1 MTRSRLKSR
10 VSSAAIAAAL
20 LAFAGAAAAAAT
32 PAPNGSPDPFLA
44 EAPRTSPARE
54 PSIARPVQAAEAQ
67 RKLDALRQRTGRR
80 PNVVVILLDD
90 VAWGDFGVYGG
101 GAAVGAPTPNIDKLA
116 QGGLRLT
123 SAYSQPSCSPTRA
136 SIMTGRLP
144 IRTGLLRP
152 FLPGENTTGEGLG
165 GEVTLAALLR
175 KAGYATH
182 AVGKWHLGAA
192 PSTQPQNVGFDDYY
206 GTLTSSDD
214 YTAWMEPWRNPDLS
228 EDPARRAWASEGETM
243 AIVEGQ
249 RGEAAKPAYAINME
263 TIRLVDEKLTQRA
276 TDIIARAPATK
287 QPFFLYLAT
296 RGAHN
301 DNYPHPDFRGK
312 SPAKY
317 PYKDVIQE
325 LDHRVGQVVEAL
337 RRSGQ
342 LENTLII
349 VTSDNGPFA
358 ETFPDTGYTPFRA
371 AKGSIYEGGVRTP
384 FIASWPGMIAP
395 GRVSDGLFD
404 LTDLYATTLALA
416 GATEQIPGDR
426 YIDSIDQSSFLLAD
440 TGASTRRAVYFWLG
454 QALMGVRVGE
464 FKFLQRSQQYKHEDT
479 WPSLSPFQGSITV
492 AGTGSK
498 MFDLYIDPKEE
509 HALTP
514 LKQPQIPVLT
524 RALAA
529 HMATF
534 KTYPPKVPIRD

>member
-1 MTRSRLKSR
+1 MNLRSLRSRASG
-10 VSSAAIAAAL
+10 AALATAL
-20 LAFAGAAAAAAT
+20 LAMAGAGQAQ
-32 PAPNGSPDPFLA
+32 PAPPNGSPDPFLA
-44 EAPRTSPARE
+44 QASRTSPSRE
-54 PSIARPVQAAEAQ
+54 PAIQRPAQAAEAQ
-67 RKLDALRQRTGRR
+67 SKLDALQKRIGRK
-80 PNVVVILLDD
+80 PNVVIILMDD
-90 VAWGDFGVYGG
+90 VAWGDFGAYGG
-101 GAAVGAPTPNIDKLA
+101 GVAVGAPTPHLDRLA

-123 SAYSQPSCSPTRA
+123 SAYSQPSCTPTRA
-136 SIMTGRLP
+136 SLLTGRLP

-152 FLPGENTTGEGLG
+152 FLPGENTTGGGLG
-165 GEVTLAALLR
+165 GEITLAALL
-175 KAGYATH
+175 KSSGYATH

-214 YTAWMEPWRNPDLS
+214 YTAWLEPWRNPDLS
-228 EDPARRAWASEGETM
+228 EDPARRAWAAEGEVM
-243 AIVEGQ
+243 AIVEGRTGQ
-249 RGEAAKPAYAINME
+249 EAKAAFPIDLE

-276 TDIIARAPATK
+276 VEIINRAPATK

-325 LDHRVGQVVEAL
+325 LDYRVGQVVEAL
-337 RRSGQ
+337 RKSGQ
-342 LENTLII
+342 LENTLVV

-384 FIASWPGMIAP
+384 FIASWPGMISP

-404 LTDLYATTLALA
+404 LTDLFATTLSLA
-416 GATEQIPGDR
+416 GAAEAIPKDR
-426 YIDSIDQSSFLLAD
+426 YIDSIDQSSFLLGDA
-440 TGASTRRAVYFWLG
+440 GQSTRRVVHYWLG
-454 QALMGVRVGE
+454 QTFMGVRVGE
-464 FKFLQRSQQYKHEDT
+464 FKLLQRQQVYKHEDT
-479 WPSLSPFQGSITV
+479 WPAMSPFQGSITP
-492 AGTGSK
+492 AGSGSK

-509 HALTP
+509 HALLP

-524 RALAA
+524 RAAAA
-529 HMATF
+529 HLATF

>member
-1 MTRSRLKSR
+1 MTRTFKARASR
-10 VSSAAIAAAL
+10 AAIAAAL
-20 LAFAGAAAAAAT
+20 LAFAGAAQAAT
-32 PAPNGSPDPFLA
+32 PAPNGQPDPFLA
-44 EAPRTSPARE
+44 EAPRTSPSRE
-54 PSIARPVQAAEAQ
+54 PSISRPVQVAETQ
-67 RKLDALRQRTGRR
+67 RKLAELERRTGRK

-101 GAAVGAPTPNIDKLA
+101 GAAVGAPTPNIDRLA

-165 GEVTLAALLR
+165 GEVTVAALLK

-228 EDPARRAWASEGETM
+228 EDPARRAWASEGEVM
-243 AIVEGQ
+243 AIVEGKAGQ
-249 RGEAAKPAYAINME
+249 EAKPAFPIDMDSV
-263 TIRLVDEKLTQRA
+263 RLVDQKLTERA
-276 TDIIARAPATK
+276 LDIIAKAPATK
-287 QPFFLYLAT
+287 KPFFLYLAT

-337 RRSGQ
+337 KKSGQ
-342 LENTLII
+342 LDNTLVV

-384 FIASWPGMIAP
+384 FIASWPGMIQP

-404 LTDLYATTLALA
+404 LTDLFATTLSLA
-416 GATEQIPGDR
+416 GAADAIPKDR
-426 YIDSIDQSSFLLAD
+426 YVDSIDQSSFLLAD
-440 TGASTRRAVYFWLG
+440 QGESVRRAVYFWLG
-454 QALMGVRVGE
+454 QAFMGVRVGE
-464 FKFLQRSQQYKHEDT
+464 FKLLQRQQVYQHEDT
-479 WPSLSPFQGSITV
+479 WPSMSPFQGSITA
-492 AGTGSK
+492 AGSGSK

-509 HALTP
+509 HALLP

-524 RALAA
+524 RTAAA

-534 KTYPPKVPIRD
+534 KAYPPKVPIRD